1 VSRPVAGATTV
12 HALVYDNLAEG
23 DYTLWI
29 DDVAKARG
37 VRVTGGE
44 IAELEWRGSA
54 V

>member
-1 VSRPVAGATTV
+1 VSRPVAGVTTV
-12 HALVYDNLAEG
+12 HALEYDNLAEG